1 MGKNTD
7 KQEQDAIHDRPKSLR
22 VRALQSDHETAKS
35 HICSK
40 SEHDRPHGGPSRG
53 VQSFGRC
60 HQKRARMRGRLRREL
75 GRGGGNLRRVRARQE
90 RTGGG
95 RCGSVQRRFG
105 VYQSFPR
112 CIESGHAG
120 EMAKAVLDSI
130 ETAAKSLGKVQG
142 KVKESARVKELS
154 KSLEIALKAA
164 KECTE
169 DCAVEWE
176 TVEEISDAKE
186 REQAKGN

>member
-1 MGKNTD
+1 VSKED
-7 KQEQDAIHDRPKSLR
+7 LAFIKASQDALK
-22 VRALQSDHETAKS
+22 AAKS
-35 HICSK
+35 
-40 SEHDRPHGGPSRG
+40 
-53 VQSFGRC
+53 
-60 HQKRARMRGRLRREL
+60 
-75 GRGGGNLRRVRARQE
+75 
-90 RTGGG
+90 
-95 RCGSVQRRFG
+95 
-105 VYQSFPR
+105 
-112 CIESGHAG
+112 G
-120 EMAKAVLDSI
+120 EMDKAVLDSI

>member
-1 MGKNTD
+1 VVEEISAASAHAKKEPAAVD
-7 KQEQDAIHDRPKSLR
+7 AEVSKEDLAFIKASQDALK
-22 VRALQSDHETAKS
+22 AAKS
-35 HICSK
+35 
-40 SEHDRPHGGPSRG
+40 
-53 VQSFGRC
+53 
-60 HQKRARMRGRLRREL
+60 
-75 GRGGGNLRRVRARQE
+75 
-90 RTGGG
+90 
-95 RCGSVQRRFG
+95 
-105 VYQSFPR
+105 
-112 CIESGHAG
+112 G
-120 EMAKAVLDSI
+120 EMDKAVLDSI